1 MAVQIREVS
10 RDELEQQRAEI
21 LQKLGITQEELRER
35 VLSASLA
42 GDEYRA
48 VDDLRAI
55 AFLLGESD
63 PFSSDDPSDD
73 AD

>member
-21 LQKLGITQEELRER
+21 LQKLGITQGELRER